1 MSKISQWIIVLHKR
15 NLLNSGW
22 VPQNRQSDR
31 VWKLRA
37 HQQQYVLQLE
47 TSKQTADIA
56 KGIGVGLYD
65 VGEEYVKG
73 VWNFV
78 TNPGESIE
86 IVANSIIHPIKP

>member
-1 MSKISQWIIVLHKR
+1 M
-15 NLLNSGW
+15 
-22 VPQNRQSDR
+22 
-31 VWKLRA
+31 
-37 HQQQYVLQLE
+37 QLE